1 MDQDLVVMYGAQK
14 DILANPVFKRLDAVE
29 EDRVIYLDL
38 TDQFAGA
45 LGFASALSLPYLVGE
60 AEESLTNAVDGD
72 PATTVT
78 QPDQDRSARP
88 SDSAAVRRAGTIASG
103 VDRERRS
110 TASASAASTVPSRR
124 VTGAATPSTPRLDS
138 SRLNAMPRSRIP
150 RSRCATVRAR

>member
-45 LGFASALSLPYLVGE
+45 LGFASALSLPYLVDE

-78 QPDQDRSARP
+78 QPD
-88 SDSAAVRRAGTIASG
+88 
-103 VDRERRS
+103 
-110 TASASAASTVPSRR
+110 
-124 VTGAATPSTPRLDS
+124 
-138 SRLNAMPRSRIP
+138 
-150 RSRCATVRAR
+150 